1 MRPDLDTYFISMA
14 KLVSL
19 RSTCVRRRVG
29 CILVDKFRHVLA
41 TGYNGVASGLEHCI
55 DNPCPGAKYK
65 SGEGLEHCQ
74 AIHAE
79 QNALLQCKDTQAIET
94 AYITTSPC
102 WTCVKLLLNTG
113 CKGIVFAEEYSD
125 WLRPYNLWTGNKAG
139 NRRWQLHNT
148 AIQYDTTIQF
158 VPAKK

>member
-1 MRPDLDTYFISMA
+1 MPA
-14 KLVSL
+14 EA
-19 RSTCVRRRVG
+19 VRAAEKCCKG
-29 CILVDKFRHVLA
+29 
-41 TGYNGVASGLEHCI
+41 
-55 DNPCPGAKYK
+55 GADGKA
-65 SGEGLEHCQ
+65 LCD
-74 AIHAE
+74 AA
-79 QNALLQCKDTQAIET
+79 NALLQCKDTQAIET